1 MKADP
6 QRIIDDALQLD
17 PSARALIAETLLE
30 SLDVGPDFEVS
41 QAWLA
46 EVRRRCAEIENGA
59 VTLIPGDQALG
70 ELRAKYGS

>member
-30 SLDVGPDFEVS
+30 SLVVGPDFEVS

>member
-1 MKADP
+1 MKTNT
-6 QRIIDDALQLD
+6 QRIIDDAMQLD

-46 EVRRRCAEIENGA
+46 EIRRRCAEIESCA
-59 VTLIPGDQALG
+59 VPLIPGDQALG